1 MSKETT
7 EERNERFKKA
17 EKELKSSKDYQ
28 DFMSIRIFLLG
39 EDFSNFML
47 LRINNNLK
55 SIADSLEVVA
65 EHFDFVDNKK
75 ITP

>member
-17 EKELKSSKDYQ
+17 GEELKSSKDYQ

-47 LRINNNLK
+47 FRINNNLK
-55 SIADSLEVVA
+55 RIADSLEVVA

-75 ITP
+75 IIR